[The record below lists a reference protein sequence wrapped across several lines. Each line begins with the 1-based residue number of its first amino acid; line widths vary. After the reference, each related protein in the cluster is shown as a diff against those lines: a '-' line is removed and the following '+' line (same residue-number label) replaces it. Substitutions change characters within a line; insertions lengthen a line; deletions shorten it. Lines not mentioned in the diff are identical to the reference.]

1 MLELFLTY
9 LPRRLVPQI
18 LRVTSG
24 LVLVAVMVAA
34 VASCSLSEDS
44 APTTAVHDISRVD
57 VSGDQGAK
65 PEIDLPTPF
74 SVDETESTVLVK
86 GSGDVVKAGQR
97 VTVQYVGINGTD
109 GNEFDTSWGRSAST
123 FVLDEKQNLPGL
135 VKGLIGVPIGSRVL
149 IVVPPKDGYGV
160 QGSPA
165 AQIGPTDTLV
175 LVVDLES
182 ARNVLTHASGT
193 VVKPPAGLP
202 TVKLDK
208 NGKPT
213 ITIPKTDPPTTL
225 VSQVLI
231 KGAGAKVQK
240 SQQITVH
247 YVGVIWSS
255 GKVFDSSWQ
264 RGQPSTFAIG
274 VGRVISGW
282 DLGLVGQT
290 VGSQVLL
297 VVPPDQGYGA
307 NGNDSAGIT
316 GVDTLV
322 FVVDILDAA

>member
-1 MLELFLTY
+1 VSALALATVLT
-9 LPRRLVPQI
+9 
-18 LRVTSG
+18 VTIT
-24 LVLVAVMVAA
+24 
-34 VASCSLSEDS
+34 SCSLRKDS
-44 APTTAVHDISRVD
+44 TPTTAVHEMSRIA
-57 VSGDQGAK
+57 VSGDLGAK
-65 PEIDLPTPF
+65 PKIDLPTPF
-74 SVDETESTVLVK
+74 SVDETESTVLIK
-86 GSGDVVKAGQR
+86 GSGDAVQVGQR

-109 GNEFDTSWGRSAST
+109 GKEFDTSWSREAST

-135 VKGLIGVPIGSRVL
+135 VKGLIGVPVGSRVL

-182 ARNVLTHASGT
+182 ARNVLSHASGT

-202 TVKLDK
+202 TVKLGE
-208 NGKPT
+208 NGMPT
-213 ITIPKTDPPTTL
+213 VTVPKTDPPTTL
-225 VSQVLI
+225 VSQLLI
-231 KGAGAKVQK
+231 QGSGAKVQK

-247 YVGVIWSS
+247 YVGVIWDD
-255 GKVFDSSWQ
+255 GTVFDSSWR

-274 VGRVISGW
+274 VGRVIAGW

-307 NGNDSAGIT
+307 NGNDSAGIS

>member
-1 MLELFLTY
+1 
-9 LPRRLVPQI
+9 V
-18 LRVTSG
+18 RVG
-24 LVLVAVMVAA
+24 LALALAGAMTVTMT
-34 VASCSLSEDS
+34 SCSLTGKSS
-44 APTTAVHDISRVD
+44 SPTGTGDISQIS
-57 VSGDQGAK
+57 VSTEQGAK
-65 PEIDLPTPF
+65 PEITVPTPF
-74 SVDETESTVLVK
+74 SVDETASTILVK
-86 GSGDVVKAGQR
+86 GPGGGVKAGQR

-109 GNEFDTSWGRSAST
+109 GNEFDSSWGRSPSS

-135 VKGLIGVPIGSRVL
+135 VKGLIGVPVGSRVL
-149 IVVPPKDGYGV
+149 IVVPPEDGYGV

-165 AQIGPTDTLV
+165 AQIGPTDSLV

-182 ARNVLTHASGT
+182 ARNVLSRATGSSVA
-193 VVKPPAGLP
+193 PPAGLP
-202 TVKLDK
+202 GVKLDK

-213 ITIPKTDPPTTL
+213 VTVPSKEPPTTL
-225 VSQVLI
+225 VAQVLI

-247 YVGVIWSS
+247 YVGVIWED
-255 GKVFDSSWQ
+255 GKTFDSSWQ

-274 VGRVISGW
+274 VGRVITGW

-297 VVPPDQGYGA
+297 VIPPDQGYGA
-307 NGNDSAGIT
+307 NGNDGAGIS
-316 GVDTLV
+316 GIDTLV